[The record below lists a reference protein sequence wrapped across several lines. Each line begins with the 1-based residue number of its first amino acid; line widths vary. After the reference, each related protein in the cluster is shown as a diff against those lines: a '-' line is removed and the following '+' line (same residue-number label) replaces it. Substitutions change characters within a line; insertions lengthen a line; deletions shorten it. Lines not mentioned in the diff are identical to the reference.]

1 MKYNYLDYK
10 IKSNF
15 QAACQG
21 DSGGPLFIDTK
32 TNEVNGDKGRTL
44 IGILSGGQACGRENV
59 TNWWQR
65 VSSFLH
71 WIKCIKN
78 QATKNKSTKEIGNIC
93 AEFVKEFET
102 KFVLN

>member
-1 MKYNYLDYK
+1 MSINNESMSG
-10 IKSNF
+10 KSSKS
-15 QAACQG
+15 A
-21 DSGGPLFIDTK
+21 SPLFVDTK
-32 TNEVNGDKGRTL
+32 TEGENGDKGRTL

-65 VSSFLH
+65 VSSFVP

-78 QATKNKSTKEIGNIC
+78 QATKNKSTKEIGKIC
-93 AEFVKEFET
+93 AEFVKDFEA